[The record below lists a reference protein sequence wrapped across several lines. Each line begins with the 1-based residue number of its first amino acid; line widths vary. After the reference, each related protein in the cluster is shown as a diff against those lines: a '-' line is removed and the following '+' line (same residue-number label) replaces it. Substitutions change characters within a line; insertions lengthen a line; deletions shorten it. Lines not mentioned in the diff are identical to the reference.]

1 MFMEQ
6 AILTWIHLVAASIWV
21 GGSIFLG
28 VVLSPVLRQTVSSVQ
43 ERLRLMVLV
52 GRRFNMIAVPSL
64 AILIVTGI
72 YNSHALLA
80 NPHLLLASSYGTYL
94 VTKIVLVVALIV
106 VYVIHVRLIRGS
118 VEEAIMSG
126 NMGKAELQRLRRA
139 IIILGEITVILSVA
153 ILLFAALMDAGI

>member
-1 MFMEQ
+1 MEQ
-6 AILTWIHLVAASIWV
+6 AILTWVHLVAASIWV

-28 VVLSPVLRQTVSSVQ
+28 IVLSPVLRQTVPSVQ

-64 AILIVTGI
+64 AILIATGI

-94 VTKIVLVVALIV
+94 VTKIALVVALIV

-118 VEEAIMSG
+118 VEETIMSG
-126 NMGKAELQRLRRA
+126 NVDKAELRRLRRA
-139 IIILGEITVILSVA
+139 IIILGEITVVLSVA
-153 ILLFAALMDAGI
+153 ILLFAALMDAGV